1 MTIFPQCLTVT
12 PQVECDNKDCILASK
27 FCNGAADCTDG
38 SDEKAQCCAIG
49 YERRTPDAPTCED
62 IDECKTRDGACSQ
75 YCHNTNGSFTCSCA
89 SGYSLTGKG
98 VTNR

>member
-1 MTIFPQCLTVT
+1 MAWGLDITNFEMTTLPQCLTVT

-49 YERRTPDAPTCED
+49 KSEPGPGGGDSEFF
-62 IDECKTRDGACSQ
+62 IDDPECT
-75 YCHNTNGSFTCSCA
+75 
-89 SGYSLTGKG
+89 
-98 VTNR
+98 